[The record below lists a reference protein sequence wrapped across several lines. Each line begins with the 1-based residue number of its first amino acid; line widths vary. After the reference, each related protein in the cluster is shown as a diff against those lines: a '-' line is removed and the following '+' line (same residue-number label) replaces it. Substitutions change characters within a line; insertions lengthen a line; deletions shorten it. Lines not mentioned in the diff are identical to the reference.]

1 MATPNASITTTTTT
15 TTTTT
20 VSFNEVVEG
29 NEDVFFE
36 NLAKFTLDNL
46 EKARDTL
53 GELMKGLNGVER
65 SKVAYVKEQ
74 TEKFIEQLQKS
85 KKAGVLGKVFKALGI
100 VGTILAGLAAVLCPS
115 PMTIAM
121 FTVALVMTM
130 EPLLADAAGYDSL
143 IEKGM
148 GEMMKGLSELFGS
161 VGGAIAGALIILLLM
176 AAATVAL
183 AGGVSALSS
192 AIGNTGS
199 ATAQFVAKMPT
210 LLRGMISGELTE
222 AQRVAIFRVLEST
235 EACITVAQGGVQIA
249 QAELNLAVAKLM
261 YAFQVDQAI
270 IDLIDS
276 LTKSITQDATAYQE
290 HINRLLELL
299 PQFFAPLNA

>member
-1 MATPNASITTTTTT
+1 MAAPNFSVTT

-20 VSFNEVVEG
+20 VSFNEVPEG
-29 NEDVFFE
+29 NEDIFFE

-85 KKAGVLGKVFKALGI
+85 KKAGILGKVFKSLGI
-100 VGTILAGLAAVLCPS
+100 VGTILAGLAAVLFPS

-121 FTVALVMTM
+121 FTVALVMTL
-130 EPLLADAAGYDSL
+130 EPMIADAAGYDSL

-148 GEMMKGLSELFGS
+148 GEMMKGLTEVFGT
-161 VGGAIAGALIILLLM
+161 VGGVIVGALLM
-176 AAATVAL
+176 ALILVAATAAT
-183 AGGVSALSS
+183 AGGLSALSS
-192 AIGNTGS
+192 SMSSAGS
-199 ATAQFVAKMPT
+199 ATGQFIAKLPT
-210 LLRGMISGELTE
+210 MLRSMIVGDLTE
-222 AQRVAIFRVLEST
+222 AQQAALMRVLET
-235 EACITVAQGGVQIA
+235 IEASLSIAQGGVQIEMA
-249 QAELNLAVAKLM
+249 KLNLEVAKLM
-261 YAFQVDQAI
+261 YAFQLDQAL
-270 IDLIDS
+270 IDLIDN

-290 HINRLLELL
+290 HINRLLEYL

>member
-1 MATPNASITTTTTT
+1 MTTPNVSV

-20 VSFNEVVEG
+20 VSFNELTEG
-29 NEDVFFE
+29 NEDIFFE
-36 NLAKFTLDNL
+36 HLAKFTLDNL

-74 TEKFIEQLQKS
+74 TEKFIEQLHKS

-143 IEKGM
+143 IQKGM

-161 VGGAIAGALIILLLM
+161 VGGAIAGALIVLVIM
-176 AAATVAL
+176 AAATLAL

-192 AIGNTGS
+192 TLGNAGS
-199 ATAQFVAKMPT
+199 ATAQFIAKMPT
-210 LLRGMISGELTE
+210 MLRGMITGNLSAE
-222 AQRVAIFRVLEST
+222 QRTAIFRVLEAT
-235 EACITVAQGGVQIA
+235 EACIAVAQGGVQIS

-261 YAFQVDQAI
+261 YAFQVDQAF
-270 IDLIDS
+270 IDLIDN
-276 LTKSITQDATAYQE
+276 LTRSITQDVTAYQE
-290 HINRLLELL
+290 HINRLLEFL